1 MVFESAPIQSHSYTV
16 KGGGKKTAFAAGQSY
31 LRQDGIVGGGLSAFS
46 RMTTRGKFDY
56 DITKNLK
63 LNSGLLFTYTNRRGL
78 PENSNGSILYNAL
91 NMSPTMTVFDD
102 LGEYTLAE
110 GLGNEI
116 VNPVALMNN
125 TFNRTKVNKLTGNIG
140 LSYKIFDKITASAKY
155 QFNYADVATKGFSP

>member
-1 MVFESAPIQSHSYTV
+1 MRHLQLLQKHLIQMFHWDKVQIGKTMSLPHTKPQLHS
-16 KGGGKKTAFAAGQSY
+16 KGRWKKTAFAAGQPY

-102 LGEYTLAE
+102 LGEYTCR
-110 GLGNEI
+110 G
-116 VNPVALMNN
+116 PW
-125 TFNRTKVNKLTGNIG
+125 
-140 LSYKIFDKITASAKY
+140 
-155 QFNYADVATKGFSP
+155 

>member
-1 MVFESAPIQSHSYTV
+1 MMVWGFQTTTRKIPVLNATEYALLVNEAFAANGQEAPYPDVSALGQGTDWQDLVFESAPIQSHSYTV

-102 LGEYTLAE
+102 LGEYTLAR
-110 GLGNEI
+110 
-116 VNPVALMNN
+116 ALVM
-125 TFNRTKVNKLTGNIG
+125 KL
-140 LSYKIFDKITASAKY
+140 
-155 QFNYADVATKGFSP
+155 